1 MTRDYNLELSDQE
14 NSLSE
19 KYAYNFDYDVMHPLM
34 MRKLIEHRSS
44 GKVLEVGSYY
54 GAFTERILEHF
65 TDLTCVE
72 VSDEAFQK
80 LKEKIGN
87 RAILHND
94 AIETI
99 TSLEK
104 YDVIIATHVLEH
116 VDNPVEILENL
127 LSLLTPNGIIFV
139 VVPSA
144 TAASRQ
150 IAVEMGLI
158 SHLTAVTE
166 AERQH
171 GHRRTYTLDTL
182 KRDAREAG
190 VQSLSVGGIFF
201 KGLANFQFDLAI
213 NSGIV
218 SDQYLEAC
226 YSLGD
231 KYPEL
236 CASLFLIGS
245 RKESQ

>member
-14 NSLSE
+14 NASNE
-19 KYAYNFDYDVMHPLM
+19 KYAYRFDYDVMHPLM
-34 MRKLIEHRSS
+34 IRKLIEHRSS
-44 GKVLEVGSYY
+44 GKVLEIGSYQ

-65 TDLTCVE
+65 SDLTCVE
-72 VSDEAFQK
+72 ISTDAFQQ
-80 LKEKIGN
+80 LKERIGS
-87 RAILHND
+87 RAVLHND
-94 AIETI
+94 AIENI
-99 TSLEK
+99 RLLEK
-104 YDVIIATHVLEH
+104 FDIIVVTHVLEH
-116 VDNPVEILENL
+116 VDNPVQVMQD
-127 LSLLTPNGIIFV
+127 LSSYLTEDGIIYA

-171 GHRRTYTLDTL
+171 GHQRTYTLDTL
-182 KRDAREAG
+182 KRDARAAG
-190 VQSLSVGGIFF
+190 LKSITAGGIFF
-201 KGLANFQFDLAI
+201 KGFANFQFDQAI
-213 NSGIV
+213 SSGIV
-218 SDQYLEAC
+218 SDSYLEGC
-226 YSLGD
+226 YTLGD

-245 RKESQ
+245 RAKP